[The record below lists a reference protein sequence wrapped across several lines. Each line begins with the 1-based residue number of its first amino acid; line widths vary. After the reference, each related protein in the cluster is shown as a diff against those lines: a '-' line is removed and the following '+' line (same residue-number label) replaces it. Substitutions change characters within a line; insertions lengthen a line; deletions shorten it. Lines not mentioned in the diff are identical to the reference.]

1 MPAPISAPVPPGVI
15 GHNRSLVTRNYAV
28 LPPDGMFPSFV
39 PWLHKASV
47 FYQTTPKMGASFAQ
61 GRLEAAPGGGT
72 TAPRNDG
79 LEHFLYVLEGTLEV
93 AADDASAALEPG
105 GFAYVPAGA
114 SYSLRNAGE
123 VLAKAVWISR
133 PYVAAEGVAPP
144 RARFGSRED
153 TPVTR
158 VDDSGRW
165 RQYLLGNLDMAMD
178 FEMNIMG
185 FDRGTHFHCVETHI
199 MEHGLL
205 MLEGQ
210 GLQLLDRDWHELWTG
225 DFAWMGPFVPQQFYC
240 TGWGG
245 AAYLLYKDVNREVT
259 F

>member
-1 MPAPISAPVPPGVI
+1 MPAFVPPGVI

-28 LPPDGMFPSFV
+28 LPPEGMFPSAL
-39 PWLHKASV
+39 PWLTKAAV
-47 FYQTTPKMGASFAQ
+47 FYQTSPKMGARFAQ
-61 GRLEAAPGGGT
+61 GRLEAEPGGGT
-72 TAPRNDG
+72 TAPRQDG
-79 LEHFLYVLEGTLEV
+79 LEHFLYILAGTLDI
-93 AADDASAALEPG
+93 AADEESASLAPG
-105 GFAYVPAGA
+105 GFAYIPAGA
-114 SYSLRNAGE
+114 TWSLRNNGAE
-123 VLAKAVWISR
+123 PAKAVWITR
-133 PYVAAEGVAPP
+133 PYVAAEGIAPP
-144 RARFGSRED
+144 APRFGARET

-165 RQYLLGNLDMAMD
+165 RQYLLGTLDMSMD

-199 MEHGLL
+199 FEHGLV

-210 GLQLLDRDWHELWTG
+210 GLQLLDRDWHEIWEG
-225 DFAWMGPFVPQQFYC
+225 DFIWMGPFVPQQFYC

-245 AAYLLYKDVNREVT
+245 AAYLLYKDVNREVV